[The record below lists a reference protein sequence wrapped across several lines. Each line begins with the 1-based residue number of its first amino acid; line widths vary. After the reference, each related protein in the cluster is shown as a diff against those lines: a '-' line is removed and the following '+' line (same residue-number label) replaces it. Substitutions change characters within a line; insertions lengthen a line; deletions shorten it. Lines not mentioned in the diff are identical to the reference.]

1 MNDKKNYTRAMN
13 RVVALKKSTPEN
25 NQQRQDLALMFRVA
39 AREGWV
45 EAVANHFST
54 RVDGDNM
61 LINPRKL
68 FCLMTASD
76 LALVNY
82 HQPANVPAA
91 VDKTAIGLHAPIYR
105 ALPHVNVV
113 LHLHAPYSLV
123 LASLV
128 DSTLYPLDQN
138 AASLYGKVVIDKDYG
153 GLAMDEEG
161 TRCSEALRD
170 PSKKILLLG
179 NHGVLTVGKTLGEAW
194 TNLYYFE
201 KAAQNLIMAY
211 QSHQPLKILSGQVA
225 SRVAMETDETAEF
238 QDLYFESLKQLI
250 DREEPDYKN

>member
-1 MNDKKNYTRAMN
+1 MND
-13 RVVALKKSTPEN
+13 LQLE
-25 NQQRQDLALMFRVA
+25 QRQNLAMIFRVA
-39 AREGWV
+39 ARENWV
-45 EAVANHFST
+45 EAVANHFSA

-61 LINPRKL
+61 IINPRKL

-82 HQPANVPAA
+82 NQPQNVPMA

-105 ALPHVNVV
+105 NLPHVHAVI
-113 LHLHAPYSLV
+113 HLHTPYSLV
-123 LASLV
+123 LASLA
-128 DSTLYPLDQN
+128 DSTLYPVDQN

-161 TRCSEALRD
+161 DRCSAALRD
-170 PSKKILLLG
+170 PTKKILLLG
-179 NHGVLTVGKTLGEAW
+179 NHGVLSAGKTMAEAW

-211 QSHQPLKILSGQVA
+211 QTHQPLKILSGQIA
-225 SRVAMETDETAEF
+225 SRVAHETDATTEF
-238 QDLYFESLKQLI
+238 HDLYFQSLKELI
-250 DREEPDYKN
+250 TREEPDYKN